1 MSDKKYNPTW
11 DGYLGDF
18 LSGNVGINQIKPQHE
33 YFDAI
38 GLEKV
43 LNDNTQY
50 HLVLTLPEAHGVI
63 EDITRKTGMASGVKT
78 PQTLARGIG
87 DQISAIT
94 NTDAFSRGINPAD
107 PFAPIFKV
115 TDPIS
120 TYAGNIRDSR
130 GLYDAIMQF
139 KKLGIAATAFTGD
152 NGIKFIHLIGLAG
165 LKRLLTGTRYIASN
179 PNVLAMSIGSQSFVS
194 DLKSGIKFCIVF
206 SLGYRILE
214 SIFKADYT
222 LEDFITNITM
232 DMTKL
237 AVASVISYAVGV
249 VATAFAVTAT
259 AVLGVAFG
267 LFLLGIFTVALLD
280 YLDNKYGISAALKET
295 LKKAM
300 AQRPR
305 TPEADFQGALNKWGA
320 MSR

>member
-18 LSGNVGINQIKPQHE
+18 LKGNVGINQRKPQHE

-94 NTDAFSRGINPAD
+94 RSDAFSRGINPAD

-115 TDPIS
+115 TDRIS
-120 TYAGNIRDSR
+120 TYAGNIRDAR

-139 KKLGIAATAFTGD
+139 KKLGITAKAFSGD
-152 NGIKFIHLIGLAG
+152 NGVKFIHLIGLAG

-194 DLKSGIKFCIVF
+194 DLKAGIKFCIVF

-222 LEDFITNITM
+222 LADFIKNITM
-232 DMTKL
+232 DMAKL
-237 AVASVISYAVGV
+237 AVASVVSYAVGI
-249 VATAFAVTAT
+249 VATAVAVTAT
-259 AVLGVAFG
+259 GVIVAAGILFFIGLG
-267 LFLLGIFTVALLD
+267 TVAILD
-280 YLDNKYGISAALKET
+280 YYDTKYGISAALKKALT
-295 LKKAM
+295 KAM

-305 TPEADFQGALNKWGA
+305 TPEADFQGVLNRWGA

>member
-63 EDITRKTGMASGVKT
+63 EDITRKTGMVSGIKT

-130 GLYDAIMQF
+130 SLYDAIMQF
-139 KKLGIAATAFTGD
+139 KKLGIAATAFTGE
-152 NGIKFIHLIGLAG
+152 NGVKFIHLIGLAG

-194 DLKSGIKFCIVF
+194 DLKAGIKFCIVF

-214 SIFKADYT
+214 SIFKAEYT
-222 LEDFITNITM
+222 LADFITNITM
-232 DMTKL
+232 DMAKL
-237 AVASVISYAVGV
+237 AVASAVSYAVGV
-249 VATAFAVTAT
+249 VATAGVVTAT

-267 LFLLGIFTVALLD
+267 LFLLGLLLVGGLD
-280 YLDNKYGISAALKET
+280 YLDTKYGISAALKEA

>member
-249 VATAFAVTAT
+249 VFTAVAVSAGTALVV
-259 AVLGVAFG
+259 AGVLFVLGVG
-267 LFLLGIFTVALLD
+267 LVYILD
-280 YLDNKYGISAALKET
+280 VLDEKYGISAALNKA

-300 AQRPR
+300 AQKPR
-305 TPEADFQGALNKWGA
+305 MPDADFQGFLNGWGA